1 MRKHKIHDKDDWAAF
16 ALGYIHLAQLACEQI
31 VTKKFKNDDY
41 GPGSIYLPA
50 VYNLKHGIEVMLKFF
65 SIQFL
70 QKEMI
75 DSSDL
80 SHDIDDIFAH
90 LKKEVSEN
98 RLKKAIE
105 KWEKD
110 NPDNKGKLTGKD
122 IYEELEKIVKKY
134 YTLDFLKK
142 R

>member
-1 MRKHKIHDKDDWAAF
+1 
-16 ALGYIHLAQLACEQI
+16 
-31 VTKKFKNDDY
+31 
-41 GPGSIYLPA
+41 
-50 VYNLKHGIEVMLKFF
+50 MLKFF

-98 RLKKAIE
+98 RLKKSIE